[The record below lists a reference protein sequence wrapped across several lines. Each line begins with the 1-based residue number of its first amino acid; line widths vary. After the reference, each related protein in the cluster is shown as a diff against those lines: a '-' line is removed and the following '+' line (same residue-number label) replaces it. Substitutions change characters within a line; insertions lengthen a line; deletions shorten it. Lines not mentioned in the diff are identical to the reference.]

1 MNEKITNEKQN
12 IEKIYQEQLKE
23 NAEQVFVFF
32 YNTTKN
38 FYRFLG

>member
-23 NAEQVFVFF
+23 NAEQVVCFF
-32 YNTTKN
+32 TTQQRISID
-38 FYRFLG
+38 F